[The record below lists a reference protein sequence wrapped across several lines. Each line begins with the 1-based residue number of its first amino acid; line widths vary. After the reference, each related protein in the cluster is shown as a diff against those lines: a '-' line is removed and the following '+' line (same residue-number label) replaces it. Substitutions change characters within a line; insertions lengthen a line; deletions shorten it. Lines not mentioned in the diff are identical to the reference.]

1 MNITEKLDL
10 AIKLTETGTTVGSYA
25 IGNIKR
31 TTYMSNEEWNSFLLA
46 MDSVARA
53 EYEAGGGSE
62 LKEKNGCP
70 PKMASYGS
78 SSRMIYNLSHENKSF
93 VFEKQFPTTI
103 GGKANLDGFLETSD
117 KYIFVEAKCH
127 ESYSTKKNS
136 VSISYKKLYDYI
148 NKHVKDFKIDMLP
161 STCARYM
168 NVTYFAGN
176 AKIERFDIKQMI
188 CHLLGIAT
196 AILNGTLENKKL
208 SFIYLHYDP
217 TKLAIDSD
225 VKSIIDSIYE
235 RTVLECNRINWSD
248 LFRIVLEFLAYNK
261 FSGVKTCEEI
271 DEAVRNF
278 SFILVSQNTYL
289 SFISS

>member
-1 MNITEKLDL
+1 
-10 AIKLTETGTTVGSYA
+10 
-25 IGNIKR
+25 
-31 TTYMSNEEWNSFLLA
+31 MSNEEWNSFLLT
-46 MDSVARA
+46 MDSVTRA

-62 LKEKNGCP
+62 LKEKNGRP

-93 VFEKQFPTTI
+93 VFEKQLPTTV
-103 GGKANLDGFLETSD
+103 GGKANLDGFLETPN

-127 ESYSTKKNS
+127 ESYSSKKNS

-148 NKHVKDFKIDMLP
+148 NEHAKNFKIDMSP
-161 STCARYM
+161 STCGRYM
-168 NVTYFAGN
+168 NVTYFTGN

-217 TKLAIDSD
+217 TKLAIDSNA
-225 VKSIIDSIYE
+225 KSIIDSIYE
-235 RTVLECNRINWSD
+235 RTVSECNQINWSD
-248 LFRIVLEFLAYNK
+248 LFRIILEFLAYNK
-261 FSGVKTCEEI
+261 FSGVKTYEEI

-278 SFILVSQNTYL
+278 SFNLVSQNTYSAYL
-289 SFISS
+289 KTSYK